1 MQNKILNI
9 LKNFDII
16 GDIKDV
22 APYGE
27 GHINRT
33 FKVETTKEIY
43 VLQQINDSIFKNVP
57 ALMRN
62 ISLVTDFIR
71 GKIMERGGDVKREV
85 LTVIKTIDGK
95 DYYFD
100 GEKYFRMY
108 IFISDAVCYQQVKT
122 AEDFYQVALAFGSFS
137 NLLAEFDAS
146 LLYEV
151 IPQFHDT
158 RKRFENFMLS
168 LNVDKFSRAD
178 GVKKEIDFVLARKDL
193 VGKIADKIDTG
204 EIPLKVT
211 HNDTKLNNVL
221 IDKLSGK
228 SLCVIDLDTIMPG
241 SILYDFGD
249 SIRFGCNTAL
259 EDEKDLTK
267 VNFDVE
273 LFEKFV
279 DGYVQTQRESIT
291 EIEAQNLALSAIMMT
306 FECGMR
312 FLTDYLDGDIYFKTH
327 REGHNLDRCRTQ
339 FKLVSEM
346 ELKLNELNTICKK
359 YYEKYCK

>member
-1 MQNKILNI
+1 M
-9 LKNFDII
+9 KNFDIV
-16 GDIKDV
+16 GDIKEV
-22 APYGE
+22 SPYGE

-33 FKVETTKEIY
+33 CKVETSKEVYI
-43 VLQQINDSIFKNVP
+43 LQQINDSIFKNVP
-57 ALMRN
+57 ALMKN

-71 GKIMERGGDVKREV
+71 GKIIERDGDVKREV
-85 LTVIKTIDGK
+85 LNVIKTTDGK

-100 GEKYFRMY
+100 GEKYFRVY
-108 IFISDAVCYQQVKT
+108 LFISNAVCYQQVKT
-122 AEDFYQVALAFGSFS
+122 KEDFYQVALAFGNFS

-146 LLYEV
+146 KLYEV

-158 RKRFENFMLS
+158 RKRFENFIVS
-168 LNVDKFSRAD
+168 LKADKLSRAD
-178 GVKKEIDFVLARKDL
+178 GVKEEIEFVLARKDL
-193 VGKIADKIDTG
+193 VGKIADKIDSK

-221 IDKLSGK
+221 IDKSSGK

-259 EDEKDLTK
+259 EDEKDLSK
-267 VNFDVE
+267 VKFDVE
-273 LFEKFV
+273 LFEIFV

-291 EIEAQNLALSAIMMT
+291 EIEANNLALSAIMMT

-312 FLTDYLDGDIYFKTH
+312 FLTDYLDGDVYFKTH

-339 FKLVSEM
+339 FKLVREM
-346 ELKLNELNTICKK
+346 ELKLDETNAICQK